1 MQLNQNT
8 IEDILYEYVEQFRLI
23 ISPETWGSVLLECSK
38 NEMLVLLF
46 LYRKGESNMSQVAE
60 YLNTPLNTATGIIT
74 RMENKKMVSRNR
86 NPEDKRVVT
95 IILTDIGKQ
104 QISEIIKNAAFY
116 GQRLMNDLTQD
127 EIKVFMNVL
136 DKVIKML
143 REVNNRETQ
152 EVTKKIRKIPI
163 E

>member
-1 MQLNQNT
+1 M
-8 IEDILYEYVEQFRLI
+8 E
-23 ISPETWGSVLLECSK
+23 
-38 NEMLVLLF
+38 LLF

-86 NPEDKRVVT
+86 NSDDKRVVT

-104 QISEIIKNAAFY
+104 QIDGIIKNFARY
-116 GQRLMNDLTQD
+116 GQRLMDDLTQD
-127 EIKVFMNVL
+127 ELKILMCVM
-136 DKVIKML
+136 DKVLNML
-143 REVNNRETQ
+143 RDVQHQDNQ
-152 EVTKKIRKIPI
+152 EMTKKIRKIPI

>member
-1 MQLNQNT
+1 MQLNQNS
-8 IEDILYEYVEQFRLI
+8 IEDILFEYVEQFRLI
-23 ISPETWGSVLLECSK
+23 ISPETWGSVLLNCSK

-95 IILTDIGKQ
+95 IILTDIGTR
-104 QISEIIKNAAFY
+104 QISEIIKNAVFY

-127 EIKVFMNVL
+127 ELKIFMSVL

-143 REVNNRETQ
+143 REVNNRDTQ
-152 EVTKKIRKIPI
+152 EVTKKIRKITI

>member
-1 MQLNQNT
+1 LQLNQNT

-104 QISEIIKNAAFY
+104 QISEIIKNAAIY

>member
-1 MQLNQNT
+1 MQLNQNN
-8 IEDILYEYVEQFRLI
+8 IEDILFEYVEQFRLI
-23 ISPETWGSVLLECSK
+23 ISPETWGSVLLNCSK

-86 NPEDKRVVT
+86 NQEDKRVVT
-95 IILTDIGKQ
+95 IILKDIRTR
-104 QISEIIKNAAFY
+104 QISEIIKNAVFY

-127 EIKVFMNVL
+127 ELKIFMSVL

-143 REVNNRETQ
+143 REVNNRDIQ
-152 EVTKKIRKIPI
+152 EVTKKIRKITI

>member
-1 MQLNQNT
+1 LQLNQNT

-95 IILTDIGKQ
+95 IILTDIGKR

-127 EIKVFMNVL
+127 EVKVFMNVL

-143 REVNNRETQ
+143 REVNNQDTQ

>member
-1 MQLNQNT
+1 MQLNQNN
-8 IEDILYEYVEQFRLI
+8 IEDILFEYVEQFRLI
-23 ISPETWGSVLLECSK
+23 ISPETWGSVLLNCSK

-95 IILTDIGKQ
+95 IILTDIGTR
-104 QISEIIKNAAFY
+104 QISEIIKNAVFY

-127 EIKVFMNVL
+127 ELKIFMSVL

-143 REVNNRETQ
+143 REVNNRDTQ
-152 EVTKKIRKIPI
+152 EVTKKIRKITI